1 MLLDEISAFADRHGL
16 GPEAVSELWLLVRRA
31 YSARLQ
37 LGFGQTIPSDPTHGN
52 DTEETFLPPVLLP
65 AGRIRSYR
73 DEGLLGSGAMG
84 VVRRVRDPSLNRS
97 MAMKVMRSEMM
108 DNPQAV
114 NRFVEEA
121 QTTAQLQH
129 PGILPVFEIGSD
141 PEGQVYFTMQEV
153 SGGTLQDVI
162 ADLHAVAEPGRWHTT
177 VRGWTF
183 RRVITA
189 FRQAC
194 DAVAYAHSRG
204 VIHRDLKPANIM
216 VGRHGEVIVLDW
228 GLAKVLGMEL
238 SESGE
243 APVIADRH
251 GRATRDGTIAGTPI
265 YMPLEQASGRIQDID
280 QRSDVYSL
288 GAILYE
294 ILNGAP
300 PYDAPTGHEVIKMI
314 VAGPPSPIPVRE
326 FAAVAFSR
334 APVEKHGLN
343 AGTIPADLARVCNR
357 AMSRDRDDRY
367 RNAQEL
373 SDEVAAWL
381 EGVAQRDRALEIVE
395 DALSRGPRADK
406 LRAESLEIR
415 AEADAAMAEVPA
427 WAPEVQKAAG
437 WALQAEAEQLE
448 RRATQEEIEAEF
460 LLHGALAHAPALP
473 EAHVALAQRY
483 RQEHAIAEAARNLD
497 EAARAENR
505 LRVHVASLPDNLP
518 ERGQLDSYLI
528 GDGALTL
535 ITEPTAALVDLYRYE
550 ERHRRFAPVFER
562 TLGATPLKR
571 VALPMGAYL
580 LVVRA
585 PGCDEVR
592 LPVNVARQE
601 HVDFQRP
608 GASQAASIR
617 LPEKESIPRSEVYVP
632 AGWFHSGGDPGAAN
646 SAPAEHVWLEG
657 FVIDRYPVTNRQYL
671 EFLDALVRSGDE
683 DLALRCAPRERAAS
697 GETAGALIYGRTEDG
712 GFCLQADG
720 DGDMWDLDWPVV
732 QLDWDSAA
740 EFGRWRAESTGLPW
754 RLPHELEWEKA
765 ARGTDGRYHP
775 WGDFADPSWCCMRE
789 SHSAAPLLQRVET
802 YPIDESPYGMRGA
815 AGNVSD
821 WCANTWDPDGPRT
834 ENGGLPE
841 PAGDPAP
848 DAFRVDKGGGWY
860 DAPQWIRCAVRR
872 GLPRNTRRPDIGF
885 RLARSFG

>member
-1 MLLDEISAFADRHGL
+1 MLLDEISEFADRHGL
-16 GPEAVSELWLLVRRA
+16 GTEAVSELLLLVRRA
-31 YSARLQ
+31 CSDSLQPGSGATLSSAPTYGSITAETKLPSRL
-37 LGFGQTIPSDPTHGN
+37 
-52 DTEETFLPPVLLP
+52 LPP
-65 AGRIRSYR
+65 GRLRSYE
-73 DEGLLGSGAMG
+73 DQGLLGSGATG

-97 MAMKVMRSEMM
+97 MAMKVMRSEIM

-129 PGILPVFEIGSD
+129 PGILPIFEIGSD
-141 PEGQVYFTMQEV
+141 PQGQVYFTMQEV
-153 SGGTLQDVI
+153 TGGTLKDVI
-162 ADLHAVAEPGRWHTT
+162 ADLHTVAEPGRWRATS
-177 VRGWTF
+177 RGWTF
-183 RRVITA
+183 RRVIAA

-228 GLAKVLGMEL
+228 GLAKVLGVSLLES
-238 SESGE
+238 SET
-243 APVIADRH
+243 PVIADRH
-251 GRATRDGTIAGTPI
+251 SRATRDGTIAGTPI
-265 YMPLEQASGRIQDID
+265 YMSLEQASGRIQEID

-294 ILNGAP
+294 ILNGGP
-300 PYDAPTGHEVIKMI
+300 PYNAPTGREVIDMI
-314 VAGPPSPIPVRE
+314 VKGPPPPIPVRE
-326 FAAVAFSR
+326 FAAVAFNRSR
-334 APVEKHGLN
+334 IDDVGIN
-343 AGTIPADLARVCNR
+343 AGPIPADLAKVCNR
-357 AMSRDRDDRY
+357 AMARERDDRY
-367 RNAQEL
+367 PNAQEL
-373 SDEVAAWL
+373 SVEVAAWL

-395 DALSRGPRADK
+395 DALSRGPRAEE
-406 LRAESLEIR
+406 LRSESLEIK
-415 AEADAAMAEVPA
+415 AEAEAAMQEVPV
-427 WAPEVQKAAG
+427 WAPEAQKAAG
-437 WALQAEAEQLE
+437 WALEAEAEQLD
-448 RRATQEEIEAEF
+448 RRAKQEEIEAEL
-460 LLHGALAHAPALP
+460 LLHGALAHAPDLP
-473 EAHVALAQRY
+473 EAHIALAQRY
-483 RQEHAIAEAARNLD
+483 RHEHATAEAARNLD

-505 LRVHVASLPDNLP
+505 LRVHVASLPENLP
-518 ERGQLDSYLI
+518 ERIELDSYLI

-535 ITEPTAALVDLYRYE
+535 ITEPSSALVDLYRYE

-585 PGCDEVR
+585 RGCDEVR
-592 LPVNVARQE
+592 LPVHVARKE
-601 HVDFQRP
+601 HVDFRRP
-608 GASQAASIR
+608 GARQAASLR
-617 LPEKESIPRSEVYVP
+617 LPEKNAIARAEVYVP
-632 AGWFHSGGDPGAAN
+632 AGWFHSGGDTGAAN
-646 SAPAEHVWLEG
+646 SAPAERVWLEG

-671 EFLDALVRSGDE
+671 EFLNALVRNGDE
-683 DLALRCAPRERAAS
+683 ELALRAAPRERAAS
-697 GETAGALIYGRTEDG
+697 GETLGALIYGRTDDRW
-712 GFCLQADG
+712 FCLQADG
-720 DGDMWDLDWPVV
+720 DGDMWNLDWPVV

-789 SHSAAPLLQRVET
+789 SHSAAPLLQCVDT

-821 WCANTWDPDGPRT
+821 WCANTWDADGPRT
-834 ENGGLPE
+834 ENGGLP
-841 PAGDPAP
+841 ATVD
-848 DAFRVDKGGGWY
+848 DATQDSFRVDKGGGWY
-860 DAPQWIRCAVRR
+860 DASQWIRCAVRR
-872 GLPRNTRRPDIGF
+872 GLPRNTRRSDIGF